1 MSNSKQDYTFC
12 FKDGSLVTFSLTTRE
27 FERVQECFV
36 SNRSH
41 VVLDDYIFAK
51 DSIWFIKKRE
61 EQKTEEQ
68 PSAIPEYME
77 QDVYE
82 FFQKEKINRGE
93 FIG

>member
-1 MSNSKQDYTFC
+1 MSKSNEYTFC
-12 FKDGSLVTFSLTTRE
+12 FKDGSLVTFSLTLQE
-27 FERVQECFV
+27 FERVKECFI

-41 VVLDDYIFAK
+41 VVLDEHIFAK

-61 EQKTEEQ
+61 EQPTDEQ

-82 FFQKEKINRGE
+82 FFQKEKLNRGE